1 MTRKSRVSSDL
12 SHNLKGHE
20 FEKAKTLIKQTNPL
34 DDNNKIKIIKYE
46 IENTELT
53 SQDTSRTEIILIKG
67 SSQVITTDWVFKL
80 SELSHSLNGLSYQNP
95 YQN

>member
-1 MTRKSRVSSDL
+1 MTRKSIIASYL

-20 FEKAKTLIKQTNPL
+20 FEKAKTLIKQKNSPN
-34 DDNNKIKIIKYE
+34 DNNKIKIIKYE
-46 IENTELT
+46 IENSELT

-80 SELSHSLNGLSYQNP
+80 SELSHSLNGNSFQNSYQN
-95 YQN
+95 